1 MSGESPEEHV
11 SNVVRRFADTLHVRM
26 PGLRFVKSASGPCY
40 EALSNRIDIDERT
53 LNLPEPLLC
62 IVLAH
67 EVAHVTQRTKMLF
80 DFALTGIGVTALI
93 AVPCAVFAASAER
106 EIWRISVPGL
116 VFVLAYIAYR
126 RHSSQRTMKLE
137 LDADAKAAQLCGASD
152 ALQAMEAMA
161 QRGYIEPVRLDAMRT
176 LARTSSY

>member
-1 MSGESPEEHV
+1 MFGESPEEHIR
-11 SNVVRRFADTLHVRM
+11 SVVRRFADTLHVRT
-26 PGLRFVKSASGPCY
+26 PELQFVKSVSGPCY

-67 EVAHVTQRTKMLF
+67 EVGHATQRRKMLL
-80 DFALTGIGVTALI
+80 DFVLTVIAVTAWI
-93 AVPCAVFAASAER
+93 VVPCVMLAASAER
-106 EIWRISVPGL
+106 EIWRISAPGL

-126 RHSSQRTMKLE
+126 RRVSYRTMKLE
-137 LDADAKAAQLCGASD
+137 LDADAKAAQLCGASH
-152 ALQAMEAMA
+152 ALQALEAMA
-161 QRGYIEPVRLDAMRT
+161 QRMYIEPARLDAMRI